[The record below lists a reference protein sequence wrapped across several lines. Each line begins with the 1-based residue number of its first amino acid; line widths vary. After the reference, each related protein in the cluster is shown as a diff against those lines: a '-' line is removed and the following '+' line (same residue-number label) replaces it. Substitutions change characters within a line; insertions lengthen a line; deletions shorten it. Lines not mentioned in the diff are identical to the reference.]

1 MTAKIE
7 NGCLVVSLPLAGL
20 RPSNS
25 GKTLIVATSN
35 GNQKTALVVEGKP
48 VTVGVNAYVSK

>member
-7 NGCLVVSLPLAGL
+7 NGKLLIELPIQP

-25 GKTLIVATSN
+25 GKTLLIASTGGAEKDACTFEGRPVAIN
-35 GNQKTALVVEGKP
+35 
-48 VTVGVNAYVSK
+48 VNAYVSK